1 MAKFS
6 RFDPNNKKRNKDKF
20 QSRDRDI
27 RFKDESRET
36 KTKYNKQHLTQAA
49 QNYKTLVDL

>member
-6 RFDPNNKKRNKDKF
+6 RFDPNNKKRSRDKF

-27 RFKDESRET
+27 RYKEENRESR
-36 KTKYNKQHLTQAA
+36 TKYNKQHLTQAA
-49 QNYKTLVDL
+49 QNYKNLVDL